1 MGLPTL
7 LLRAHH
13 HRTTHDQYVTCENA
27 GNITL
32 VLHLFYLWKGRL
44 DIKTL
49 MPTFYVDSK
58 NDLPREI
65 MGFRIIQKINSLA
78 NAPEL
83 IFCIILNPIISLG
96 R

>member
-65 MGFRIIQKINSLA
+65 MGFRIIQNIISLA
-78 NAPEL
+78 RSGDN
-83 IFCIILNPIISLG
+83 ICIILNPIITLG

>member
-1 MGLPTL
+1 MIRSNFL
-7 LLRAHH
+7 LLMQNYC
-13 HRTTHDQYVTCENA
+13 TELCN
-27 GNITL
+27 
-32 VLHLFYLWKGRL
+32 GRL
-44 DIKTL
+44 DIKIL

-78 NAPEL
+78 VAREL

>member
-7 LLRAHH
+7 LIRAHH

-78 NAPEL
+78 VAREL
-83 IFCIILNPIISLG
+83 IFCIILNHIISLG
-96 R
+96 G